1 MHIFLKNNNKNK
13 AVVLDIPLFLEN
25 RLNKKDDILIFIQ
38 SNKSEI
44 IKRLKKR
51 DNFNIDLFKKFKKIQ
66 LPLNFKKKKS
76 NYIIKNNFTKK
87 LVRQRIKRILKKII

>member
-1 MHIFLKNNNKNK
+1 MHIFLKDNNKKK

-38 SNKSEI
+38 SNKSET

-51 DNFNIDLFKKFKKIQ
+51 DNFNIDLFKKFKK
-66 LPLNFKKKKS
+66 NSTSFE
-76 NYIIKNNFTKK
+76 F
-87 LVRQRIKRILKKII
+87 